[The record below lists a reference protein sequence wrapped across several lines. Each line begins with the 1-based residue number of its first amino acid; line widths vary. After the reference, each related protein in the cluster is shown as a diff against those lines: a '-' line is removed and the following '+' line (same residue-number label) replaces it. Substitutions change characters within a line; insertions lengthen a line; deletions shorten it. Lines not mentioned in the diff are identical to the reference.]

1 MTIQEGLLK
10 EIKDN
15 TREAFSPGVVVYNAD
30 TTKHTGPFYAIQAL
44 TDITIDVSECNLG
57 YIQNDG
63 ASGTQALAADIT
75 LPQGMTIYGNIE
87 SVELDSGSALAYARQ
102 GITVTVD

>member
-15 TREAFSPGVVVYNAD
+15 TREAFSPGVVVYIAD
-30 TTKHTGPFYAIQAL
+30 TNKHTGPFYAIQAI
-44 TDITIDVSECNLG
+44 TDITIDVDQCNLG
-57 YIQNDG
+57 YIER
-63 ASGTQALAADIT
+63 ASSGVTQDLTANIT

-87 SVELDSGSALAYARQ
+87 SVELDSGTALAYARQ
-102 GITVTVD
+102 GITVVPE

>member
-15 TREAFSPGVVVYNAD
+15 TREAFSPGVVVYIND
-30 TTKHTGPFYAIQAL
+30 TNRHKGPFYAIQAIS
-44 TDITIDVSECNLG
+44 DITIDVSECNLG
-57 YIQNDG
+57 YIERAG
-63 ASGTQALAADIT
+63 TGTTQAITADIT

-87 SVELDSGSALAYARQ
+87 SVELSTGTALAYARQ
-102 GITVTVD
+102 GTTVIPD